1 MNFKVT
7 ITFIATEEDWSIATL
22 LEDHIKN
29 LSSEE
34 AKEIV
39 REALLEDPQY
49 VLINSDIT
57 IKPDHNSI

>member
-1 MNFKVT
+1 MNLKVT
-7 ITFIATEEDWSIATL
+7 LTFIASEEDWSIITL

-39 REALLEDPQY
+39 RETLLEDATY
-49 VLINSDIT
+49 VIKNADIS
-57 IKPDHNSI
+57 IKQDHNSI